1 MVRAKQIQL
10 NRNNVLRAS
19 EIGQYMYCSIA
30 WYLQRCG
37 YEPDS
42 PLLDAGKKIHVDLG
56 KTIDNIQD
64 ETKRVKRYAL
74 LGYLFLIVAIIG
86 ILYEVIL

>member
-1 MVRAKQIQL
+1 MVRIKQTQL

-37 YEPDS
+37 YKPDS
-42 PLLDAGKKIHVDLG
+42 PLLDVGKKIHVDLG
-56 KTIDNIQD
+56 NTIDDIQD
-64 ETKRVKRYAL
+64 EMKRSRRYAL
-74 LGYLFLIVAIIG
+74 LGCLFLIVAIIG
-86 ILYEVIL
+86 IVYEVIL

>member
-1 MVRAKQIQL
+1 MVKTRQTQL

-37 YEPDS
+37 YKPDS
-42 PLLDAGKKIHVDLG
+42 PLLDIGKQTHVDLG
-56 KTIDNIQD
+56 VAIDSIQD
-64 ETKRVKRYAL
+64 EIKRSRRYAL
-74 LGYLFLIVAIIG
+74 LGCLFLIIAIIG
-86 ILYEVIL
+86 VFYEVIL

>member
-1 MVRAKQIQL
+1 MVRKRQTQL
-10 NRNNVLRAS
+10 NRNKVLRAS

-42 PLLDAGKKIHVDLG
+42 PLLDVGKKIHVDLG
-56 KTIDNIQD
+56 NTIDDIHD
-64 ETKRVKRYAL
+64 EMKCSRRYAL
-74 LGYLFLIVAIIG
+74 LGFLFLIVAIIG
-86 ILYEVIL
+86 IVYEVIL

>member
-1 MVRAKQIQL
+1 MVRNRQTQI
-10 NRNNVLRAS
+10 NRNDVIRAS

-42 PLLDAGKKIHVDLG
+42 PLLEVGKKTHVDLG
-56 KTIDNIQD
+56 IAIDSIQD
-64 ETKRVKRYAL
+64 KMKRSRRFAI
-74 LGYLFLIVAIIG
+74 LGCLFLIAAIIG
-86 ILYEVIL
+86 IFYEVIL